1 MMIGNYHIGEDVKAR
16 WLGILS
22 KLSGKGDKTVIRS
35 NLKIIFSLLIIQKLA
50 DFMFAKEIE
59 NLQNEYKIAEILVKN
74 LFRGFL
80 K

>member
-35 NLKIIFSLLIIQKLA
+35 NL
-50 DFMFAKEIE
+50 
-59 NLQNEYKIAEILVKN
+59 
-74 LFRGFL
+74 
-80 K
+80 

>member
-22 KLSGKGDKTVIRS
+22 GLSGKGDKTVIRS
-35 NLKIIFSLLIIQKLA
+35 NLWIIFSLHIFQKLA
-50 DFMFAKEIE
+50 DFMFAKKIE

-74 LFRGFL
+74 LFRGS
-80 K
+80 

>member
-1 MMIGNYHIGEDVKAR
+1 
-16 WLGILS
+16 
-22 KLSGKGDKTVIRS
+22 
-35 NLKIIFSLLIIQKLA
+35 
-50 DFMFAKEIE
+50 MFAKEIQ